1 MIGIREMAAIEN
13 NVVYLRIYSYIYV
26 FYERRLDVKKC
37 CNWSV
42 EVIEIVQ
49 IWTCSVK

>member
-13 NVVYLRIYSYIYV
+13 NIVVYLRIYSYIYV

-37 CNWSV
+37 CN
-42 EVIEIVQ
+42 
-49 IWTCSVK
+49 